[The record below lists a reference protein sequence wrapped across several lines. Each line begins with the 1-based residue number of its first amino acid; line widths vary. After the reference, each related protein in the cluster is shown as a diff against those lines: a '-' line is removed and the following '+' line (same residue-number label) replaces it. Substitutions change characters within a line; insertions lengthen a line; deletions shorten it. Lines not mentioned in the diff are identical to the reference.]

1 MRAAELYVQAK
12 GFCGSE
18 TFSTDGFVL
27 IMRQPSTKFQN
38 DATYTYL
45 QVEWL
50 KYSCWCLAKRKKMQ
64 KLRGSNGRTEHYYI

>member
-12 GFCGSE
+12 GFCG
-18 TFSTDGFVL
+18 STDGFVL

-50 KYSCWCLAKRKKMQ
+50 KYSC
-64 KLRGSNGRTEHYYI
+64 

>member
-45 QVEWL
+45 QVEL
-50 KYSCWCLAKRKKMQ
+50 LMFGKKKKNAKIARLQ
-64 KLRGSNGRTEHYYI
+64 WSH

>member
-50 KYSCWCLAKRKKMQ
+50 KYSC
-64 KLRGSNGRTEHYYI
+64 